1 MYDSME
7 IDFDNIDK
15 DISFRIAECLNL
27 NDRDKIDSKYKIILE
42 TVYENQYSNIKCNK
56 NEIDYKVDFKFK
68 KKSIVKIYGFVK
80 ENNNVVENKIVILYK
95 EIQRGY
101 NTDVIEV
108 AKTLTDFMGTF
119 MFIQPYYEDNI
130 NYRVKIA

>member
-56 NEIDYKVDFKFK
+56 DEIDYKVDFKFK